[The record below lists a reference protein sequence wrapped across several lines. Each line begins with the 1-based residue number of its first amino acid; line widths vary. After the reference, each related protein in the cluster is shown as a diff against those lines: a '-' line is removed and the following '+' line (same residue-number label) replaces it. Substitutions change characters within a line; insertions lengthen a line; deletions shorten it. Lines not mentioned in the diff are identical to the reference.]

1 MDKRELKIDYFVC
14 RNSVPAGYEKL
25 SEKALAAAGKA
36 YCIYSDFAV
45 GAAVL
50 LENGTIVLGNNQE
63 NVAYP
68 SGLCA
73 ERTALFYA
81 GAAYPDVPVKALA
94 ITACFKVISSNLVS
108 FL

>member
-14 RNSVPAGYEKL
+14 RNSVPACYEEL

-63 NVAYP
+63 NFMLVLLIRMFR
-68 SGLCA
+68 SRHWLLQLVLKG
-73 ERTALFYA
+73 
-81 GAAYPDVPVKALA
+81 VPEKR
-94 ITACFKVISSNLVS
+94 S
-108 FL
+108 FLLAGLAGR